1 MMFVA
6 SVTASLPRTKSRAAN
21 GESSA
26 TSYENFTF
34 HGQPVWEM
42 CRYTSVEIA
51 LSTRRLTLA
60 HKGCIEPVLHVM
72 TAQPEAGGTK
82 SA

>member
-6 SVTASLPRTKSRAAN
+6 SVTASFPATNIRARN

-26 TSYENFTF
+26 SSCENFTF
-34 HGQPVWEM
+34 HGQQVWEK
-42 CRYTSVEIA
+42 CRYTRFEIA
-51 LSTRRLTLA
+51 LSTERLSLA
-60 HKGCIEPVLHVM
+60 HKGSIEPVLHVM

-82 SA
+82 SE